1 VTGKNFPL
9 ILNITWFRL
18 SLVKEIMNMK
28 KLNVTLA
35 ILVAAVMAGN
45 AQTVTSEVVGYQTIA
60 AAKGYTTLGF
70 PLVNS
75 PVVSGT
81 VSSKTASSIDLNL
94 VCPSTVN
101 PSMPYYLEVTSGPLA
116 GERVD
121 VSVTPGS
128 ATVGIVASSGN
139 TDTLST
145 LANGASVVVRQ
156 HVTLGQVDQSCSPA
170 LVAGDVNGDRVLFF
184 IGGSFIAYFKDTDGL
199 WYEDGG
205 FDDMTNMP
213 VRPGVGL
220 LLQRKANTATTV
232 TQIGT
237 VRSNKFARPYSAGYQ
252 VYAPAYPVDLTPDG
266 MGATVANGWRAN
278 SNASLA
284 DRILTFTGGSFISNF
299 LDSSDNSWYEDGGFD
314 PLNTTVLLPSA
325 KSVVVFKQVA
335 SDGVVETSP
344 VAVQ

>member
-1 VTGKNFPL
+1 
-9 ILNITWFRL
+9 
-18 SLVKEIMNMK
+18 MK

-335 SDGVVETSP
+335 SDGVVEDFDISS
-344 VAVQ
+344 

>member
-1 VTGKNFPL
+1 
-9 ILNITWFRL
+9 
-18 SLVKEIMNMK
+18 MK
-28 KLNVTLA
+28 KLNVALA

-60 AAKGYTTLGF
+60 AAKGYTPLGF

-81 VSSKTASSIDLNL
+81 VSSKTASSIVLSS
-94 VCPSTVN
+94 VIPSAVN
-101 PSMPYYLEVTSGPLA
+101 AAKPYYLEVTSGPLA

-145 LANGASVVVRQ
+145 LGNGASVVVRQ

-170 LVAGDVNGDRVLFF
+170 LVTGDVNGDRILFF
-184 IGGSFIAYFKDTDGL
+184 IGGSFVAYFKDTDGL
-199 WYEDGG
+199 WYENGG
-205 FDDMTNMP
+205 YDDMTDMP

-220 LLQRKANTATTV
+220 LLQRKGNTATTV

-252 VYAPAYPVDLTPDG
+252 VYAPAYPVDLTPIS
-266 MGATVANGWRAN
+266 MGATTANGWRAG
-278 SNASLA
+278 SNANLS
-284 DRILTFTGGSFISNF
+284 DRILTFSGGSFVSNF
-299 LDSSDNSWYEDGGFD
+299 LDSSDNSWYENGGYD
-314 PLNTTVLLPSA
+314 PLDSVVLLPSA
-325 KSVVVFKQVA
+325 KSIVVFKQVA

>member
-1 VTGKNFPL
+1 
-9 ILNITWFRL
+9 
-18 SLVKEIMNMK
+18 MK

-35 ILVAAVMAGN
+35 ILVAAVIAGN

-81 VSSKTASSIDLNL
+81 VSSKTASSITLSL
-94 VCPSTVN
+94 VSPSTVN
-101 PSMPYYLEVTSGPLA
+101 PFMPHYLEVTSGPLA

-145 LANGASVVVRQ
+145 LANGAGVVVRQ

-252 VYAPAYPVDLTPDG
+252 VYAPAYPVDLTPAG

-314 PLNTTVLLPSA
+314 PLDTTVLLPSA

>member
-1 VTGKNFPL
+1 
-9 ILNITWFRL
+9 
-18 SLVKEIMNMK
+18 MK
-28 KLNVTLA
+28 KMNVALA
-35 ILVAAVMAGN
+35 ILVTAVMAGH
-45 AQTVTSEVVGYQTIA
+45 AATATSDVVGYQQIA
-60 AAKGYTTLGF
+60 AANGYTTLGF

-81 VSSKTASSIDLNL
+81 VSSKTGSTIVLSSAISGSVDA
-94 VCPSTVN
+94 TK
-101 PSMPYYLEVTSGPLA
+101 PYYLEVTSGALE

-121 VSVTPGS
+121 VTVTPGS
-128 ATVGIVASSGN
+128 ANVTIISSVGN
-139 TDTLST
+139 TDTLAT
-145 LANGASVVVRQ
+145 LAVGANVVVRP

-170 LVAGDVNGDRVLFF
+170 LVAGDTNGDRILFF
-184 IGGSFIAYFKDTDGL
+184 IGGSFLSYYKDTDGL

-220 LLQRKANTATTV
+220 LLQRKANTATKV

-252 VYAPAYPVDLTPDG
+252 VYAPAYPVDLTPNG

-314 PLNTTVLLPSA
+314 ALNTTVLLPSA
-325 KSVVVFKQVA
+325 KSVVVFKQAA